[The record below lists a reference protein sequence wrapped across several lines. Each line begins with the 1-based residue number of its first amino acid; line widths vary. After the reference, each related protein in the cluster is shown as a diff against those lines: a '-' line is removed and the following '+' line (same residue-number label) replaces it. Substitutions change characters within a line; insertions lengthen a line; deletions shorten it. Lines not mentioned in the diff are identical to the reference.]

1 MAWGV
6 ACPARMSSRVTSTPK
21 MNPPTWAKNATPPPF
36 ALAWNSPKLP
46 SISWY
51 RNHSPSQIQAGILTM
66 KIGKIHV
73 VTREP
78 GYSTQ

>member
-1 MAWGV
+1 MSRPDEESCDQHAEDEPADVSEERDAAPVRLGV
-6 ACPARMSSRVTSTPK
+6 EQPEA
-21 MNPPTWAKNATPPPF
+21 
-36 ALAWNSPKLP
+36 P

-51 RNHSPSQIQAGILTM
+51 RNHSPSQIQAGILMM

-78 GYSTQ
+78 GYSIQ

>member
-1 MAWGV
+1 MI
-6 ACPARMSSRVTSTPK
+6 SSPK
-21 MNPPTWAKNATPPPF
+21 MNPPTWAKNGTPPPL
-36 ALAWNSPKLP
+36 ALALNSPKLP

-51 RNHSPSQIQAGILTM
+51 KNHSPSQIQAGTRTT

-78 GYSTQ
+78 GYRTK